1 MTVVTAVIPAPATV
15 HSPTVTATIDIPE
28 VGTTE
33 EEVVAMWIAGIDAE
47 VPVTSL
53 PIKGTIEVTCC
64 QVGLILPV
72 EQYVAQVE
80 IALCPVYTIK
90 VCLGV
95 NAHQVVEVDFI
106 CCLILLFGK
115 IELIGHLVG
124 QEQGLLASLLITHS
138 IGCHREGEQCGKGN
152 Q

>member
-1 MTVVTAVIPAPATV
+1 M
-15 HSPTVTATIDIPE
+15 TATIDVPE
-28 VGTTE
+28 VGAAKV
-33 EEVVAMWIAGIDAE
+33 EVVAMGIAGIDAE

-53 PIKGTIEVTCC
+53 PVQGAIEIGGC

-80 IALCPVYTIK
+80 VALCPIHTIK

-95 NAHQVVEVDFI
+95 HAHQVVEVDFV

-138 IGCHREGEQCGKGN
+138 IGRHREGEQCGKGN